1 MNLLI
6 PMIPLMVTRPLAGGS
21 AWVDCSCA
29 GDQGEYRHHAA
40 SKTCDAIP
48 EGTGL
53 SHFNRNLPV

>member
-6 PMIPLMVTRPLAGGS
+6 PMIPLVVARSLAGGS
-21 AWVDCSCA
+21 TWVDCSCA
-29 GDQGEYRHHAA
+29 EDQGGYHHHAA
-40 SKTCDAIP
+40 PEMCDAIP